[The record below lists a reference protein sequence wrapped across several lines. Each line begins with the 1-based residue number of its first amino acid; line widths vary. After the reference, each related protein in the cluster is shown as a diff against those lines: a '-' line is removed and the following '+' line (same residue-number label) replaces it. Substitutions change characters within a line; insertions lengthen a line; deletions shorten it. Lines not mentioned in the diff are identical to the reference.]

1 MNLSLHSSPTLLARA
16 LRTSNVRRN
25 CAGRKKRS
33 KDVAGAATSTRQNG
47 ASSAALPADLTMA
60 LPPEQSKL
68 SAGAQ
73 PFLPDGVAGAGA
85 GASAPAPA
93 ADHVYGAAAPPAN
106 GSEAAGAG
114 SRGRS
119 EPGGAA
125 QAEAAP
131 RASDAA
137 PAAQLLAGRAPAS
150 AFEAPAS
157 GGTSRKADPGSARA
171 APAPDSGPPVGS
183 AAAAHGS
190 FDKGGGGVS
199 AGDSDSLA
207 APLLPAGAR
216 DASDRA
222 GAGGG
227 GGDDK
232 RAPWAATVAAL
243 LSLSLGWGL
252 WLMPADFARLG
263 WLPAIGVTVFLAVST
278 TYSGFLISRLCRAVP
293 NAVIFGD
300 IGEAALGRRG
310 RAISYAT
317 IYATD
322 ATRCIIL
329 HLAATQAL
337 QAAVAREDVPLLV
350 YALVIAGLA
359 LIFVQVPHPVPTLRL
374 YLPYPAPH
382 ASCLGLFFC

>member
-1 MNLSLHSSPTLLARA
+1 M
-16 LRTSNVRRN
+16 
-25 CAGRKKRS
+25 
-33 KDVAGAATSTRQNG
+33 
-47 ASSAALPADLTMA
+47 
-60 LPPEQSKL
+60 
-68 SAGAQ
+68 
-73 PFLPDGVAGAGA
+73 
-85 GASAPAPA
+85 
-93 ADHVYGAAAPPAN
+93 
-106 GSEAAGAG
+106 
-114 SRGRS
+114 
-119 EPGGAA
+119 
-125 QAEAAP
+125 AAP
-131 RASDAA
+131 RRPQTAAKQLAQGLGDAA
-137 PAAQLLAGRAPAS
+137 SLAVQPRPRRRHARLMLRRQPSCLQGPRLRPP
-150 AFEAPAS
+150 FEAPAS
-157 GGTSRKADPGSARA
+157 GGISRKEDPGSAGA
-171 APAPDSGPPVGS
+171 APAPDSRAPRPS
-183 AAAAHGS
+183 AAAPHDS
-190 FDKGGGGVS
+190 LDKGGGGVS
-199 AGDSDSLA
+199 AGDSNSLA

-263 WLPAIGVTVFLAVST
+263 WLPAVGVTIFLAVST

-359 LIFVQVPHPVPTLRL
+359 LIFVQVPYR
-374 YLPYPAPH
+374 YPYPKLVPALTR
-382 ASCLGLFFC
+382 SL

>member
-1 MNLSLHSSPTLLARA
+1 
-16 LRTSNVRRN
+16 
-25 CAGRKKRS
+25 
-33 KDVAGAATSTRQNG
+33 
-47 ASSAALPADLTMA
+47 MA

-73 PFLPDGVAGAGA
+73 PFLPVGVAGAGA

-222 GAGGG
+222 GAGG

>member
-1 MNLSLHSSPTLLARA
+1 M
-16 LRTSNVRRN
+16 LRTTKARRN
-25 CAGRKKRS
+25 CAGRKKGS
-33 KDVAGAATSTRQNG
+33 KDAVKDAAGAATSARQNG
-47 ASSAALPADLTMA
+47 ASGAALPADLTTA
-60 LPPEQSKL
+60 LPPEQSRL
-68 SAGAQ
+68 SAEAQ
-73 PFLPDGVAGAGA
+73 PFLPDSAAGA
-85 GASAPAPA
+85 GASAPVLA
-93 ADHVYGAAAPPAN
+93 ADHVRGSAALPAD

-114 SRGRS
+114 SEGCS

-131 RASDAA
+131 RASDAP
-137 PAAQLLAGRAPAS
+137 PAAQLLARSAPAS

-157 GGTSRKADPGSARA
+157 SGISQKEDPGSAGA
-171 APAPDSGPPVGS
+171 ALAPDSRAPGAS
-183 AAAAHGS
+183 ATASHGS
-190 FDKGGGGVS
+190 LDKEGVS
-199 AGDSDSLA
+199 AGGSDSLA

-216 DASDRA
+216 DPSDRA
-222 GAGGG
+222 GAGAG

-263 WLPAIGVTVFLAVST
+263 WLPAVGVTIFLAVST
-278 TYSGFLISRLCRAVP
+278 MYSGFLISRLCRAVP

-310 RAISYAT
+310 RALSYTT

-359 LIFVQVPHPVPTLRL
+359 LICVQVPCPYPYPNPTLTRS
-374 YLPYPAPH
+374 P
-382 ASCLGLFFC
+382 